1 MDQWIWQNPSW
12 PKFLLDYQQML
23 GPLGKS
29 HQLLGQLYQQVKFL
43 GLNLE
48 LEAQLEALTVEAVKT
63 SEIEGE
69 VADPYRLRSSLAN
82 RLGLPTGGLPPVRE
96 REQGLVDLL
105 LDATGNTDAPLNEE
119 RIFGWH
125 NSLFPTGFSG
135 LHPIAVARYRPVEKD
150 PMQIVSGPIGRERVH
165 YIAPPAA
172 GLPNEMTKLFRWWQ
186 ATRPPGGPTDFL
198 LRSGIVHYWFVA
210 IHPFED
216 GNGRLARA
224 LADLA
229 LAQGEGTTKRCY
241 SISAEIMENRDEYY
255 RVLDRTSKGSGDL
268 TEWLTWYLKIHAQ
281 AVERSLGT
289 LEKVSW
295 AARVWQNLAQYDLNE
310 RQRKVFGKLIEKGP
324 DKFEGGLT
332 RRKYVAMTRT
342 SEATARRD
350 LAELVDAGLLI
361 PYGSGRASAYKLS
374 PTLGES
380 ASKS

>member
-1 MDQWIWQNPSW
+1 MDQWIWQKPEW
-12 PKFLLDYQQML
+12 PKFLFDYQQLL

-29 HQLLGQLYQQVKFL
+29 HQLLGQLYQQVKHL

-69 VADPYRLRSSLAN
+69 VEDPQRLRSSLAN
-82 RLGLPTGGLPPVRE
+82 RLGLPTGGLPPVRQ
-96 REQGLVDLL
+96 REQGLVDML
-105 LDATGNTDAPLNEE
+105 LDATGNTAAPLSED

-125 NSLFPTGFSG
+125 NALFPSGFSG
-135 LHPIAVARYRPVEKD
+135 LHPIAVARYRPQEKD
-150 PMQIVSGPIGRERVH
+150 PMQIVSGPVGREQVH

-172 GLPNEMTKLFRWWQ
+172 RVTDEMAKLFRWWE
-186 ATRPPGGPTDFL
+186 ATRPPDGATDFL

-241 SISAEIMENRDEYY
+241 SISAQIMENRDQYY
-255 RVLDRTSKGSGDL
+255 RVLDRTSKGKGDL
-268 TEWLTWYLKIHAQ
+268 TEWLTWYLGIHAQ
-281 AVERSLGT
+281 AVTRSQDT

-295 AARVWQNLAQYDLNE
+295 TALVWQGLARHALNE
-310 RQRKVFGKLIEKGP
+310 RQRKVLGKLIEKGP
-324 DKFEGGLT
+324 EMFEGGLT

-374 PTLGES
+374 PALGES
-380 ASKS
+380 ASKG

>member
-1 MDQWIWQNPSW
+1 MDQWIWQKPDW
-12 PKFLLDYQQML
+12 PKFLFDYQKLL

-29 HQLLGQLYQQVKFL
+29 HKLLGQLYQQVKFL

-48 LEAQLEALTVEAVKT
+48 LEAQLEALTVEAIKT

-69 VADPYRLRSSLAN
+69 VEDPHRLRSSLAN

-96 REQGLVDLL
+96 REQGLVDML
-105 LDATGNTDAPLNEE
+105 LDATGNTAAPLSEE

-125 NSLFPTGFSG
+125 NALFPTGFSG
-135 LHPIAVARYRPVEKD
+135 LHPIAVARYRSSEKD
-150 PMQIVSGPIGRERVH
+150 PMQVVSGPIGRERVH
-165 YIAPPAA
+165 YVAPPAVRVQA
-172 GLPNEMTKLFRWWQ
+172 EMMKFLSWWET
-186 ATRPPGGPTDFL
+186 TRPPSGSTDYL

-241 SISAEIMENRDEYY
+241 SISAQIMDNREEYY
-255 RVLDRTSKGSGDL
+255 RVLDRTSKGHGDL
-268 TEWLTWYLKIHAQ
+268 TEWLTWYLRIHAQ
-281 AVERSLGT
+281 AVTRSLDT
-289 LEKVSW
+289 LDKVSW
-295 AARVWQNLAQYDLNE
+295 TARVWQNLARYALNE
-310 RQRKVFGKLIEKGP
+310 RQCKVLGRLIEKGP
-324 DKFEGGLT
+324 ERFEGGLT

-361 PYGSGRASAYKLS
+361 PYGSGRASAYKLN

-380 ASKS
+380 PSEN